1 MRRPNVH
8 AVPAAVRALAPG
20 RVAALMASL
29 MATLRATRLATRL
42 ATGVAALAV
51 CGLVA
56 APPLSAEPGAPAPVR
71 AALDRATLAGEGTL
85 RWLGL
90 RIYDARL
97 WVGQRGIDPGRL
109 DASPFALELRYARS
123 LSGAAIAERS
133 AVEIARLGMASEA
146 QRVDWLARMNVLF
159 PDVRAG
165 DRIAGIFD
173 PASGTRFYLNDRPI
187 GEVADPDFARAF
199 FSIWLD
205 RRTAAP
211 ALRDALLGHAAAA
224 APAASR

>member
-1 MRRPNVH
+1 MNRTSVQS
-8 AVPAAVRALAPG
+8 VLAAARA
-20 RVAALMASL
+20 VAASL
-29 MATLRATRLATRL
+29 AVA
-42 ATGVAALAV
+42 GFVAATPV
-51 CGLVA
+51 
-56 APPLSAEPGAPAPVR
+56 SAEPAAPAPVR
-71 AALDRATLAGEGTL
+71 AALESATLAGEGAL

-97 WVGQRGIDPGRL
+97 WVGQHGIDPGRL

-133 AVEIARLGMASEA
+133 AAEIARLGMASEA
-146 QRVDWLARMNVLF
+146 QRADWLARMNVLF

-173 PASGTRFYLNDRPI
+173 PASGTRFYLNDRPL
-187 GEVADPDFARAF
+187 GEVAGPDFARAF

-211 ALRDALLGHAAAA
+211 ALRDALLGNAAAA
-224 APAASR
+224 APAASK